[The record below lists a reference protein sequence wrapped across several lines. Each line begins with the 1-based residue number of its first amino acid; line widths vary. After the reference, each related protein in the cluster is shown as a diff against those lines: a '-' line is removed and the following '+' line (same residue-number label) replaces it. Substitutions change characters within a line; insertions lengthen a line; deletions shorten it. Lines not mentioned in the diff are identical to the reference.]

1 MPDQWGSSR
10 QSEIEATKKY
20 QKDHVRQIS
29 LKLNTKTDADIIEYL
44 DSIKYDRYRGG
55 RGEKGE
61 GGAQGAIKKAIRWMI
76 QSQRIANGEQVEGCT
91 VQPICDSIACDECCT
106 EEKGGQA

>member
-1 MPDQWGSSR
+1 MPNQWGSSR
-10 QSEIEATKKY
+10 ESEIEATKRY

-29 LKLNTKTDADIIEYL
+29 LKLNTKTDADIIGYL

-76 QSQRIANGEQVEGCT
+76 QSERIAAGQEPASGCS
-91 VQPICDSIACDECCT
+91 VQPLCSSTNCEECWT
-106 EEKGGQA
+106 EK